1 MRLARNAT
9 RRAFKRV
16 GERKTDTTRAW
27 LGCSDAFLQAF
38 IDKKIQSW
46 NEQYAEEMTMANID
60 IDHIK
65 PISTARTREDIQAL
79 THFSNLQPLL
89 KRDNASKS
97 ARWCAADE
105 APWLEHTR
113 NHAVQSEIFW
123 PSACPALPALG
134 IEWRGLYVLAQ
145 AAGAAGAAGTV
156 EHTRTH

>member
-16 GERKTDTTRAW
+16 GERKTETTRAW

-38 IDKKIQSW
+38 IERKMRRW
-46 NEQYAEEMTMANID
+46 NEQHAEEMTMANID

-65 PISTARTREDIQAL
+65 PISTARTLEDIKSL

-97 ARWCAADE
+97 ARWSEADE
-105 APWLEHTR
+105 GPWQEHVN
-113 NHAVQSEIFW
+113 NHALNSNIFW
-123 PSACPALPALG
+123 PAACPALSALG
-134 IEWRGLYVLAQ
+134 IEWRGLYLLAG
-145 AAGAAGAAGTV
+145 AGAAGAAGASETQ
-156 EHTRTH
+156 TA